1 MGYLLN
7 PGADVFHMDRSGEF
21 YVDKSGL
28 FSYLNRVIRTP
39 ERFVCVSRPRR
50 FGKSM
55 AANMVGAYYDRS
67 VDAAVEFTGLEASR
81 APEFEAYR
89 NRFDVVRIN
98 MQDMLSASSNVEG
111 LISYTTRLLVRDI
124 KTMYPHVDLFDI
136 NNLASCIND
145 TYVQTGTQFV
155 IVIDEWDC
163 VMREMQADPTQQE
176 RYLDF
181 LRSWLKDRAYVA
193 LCYMTGILPI
203 KKYGSHFALN
213 MFNEISMT
221 SPYELAPYMGFT
233 EDEVAELCRR
243 KGVDL
248 HECLS
253 WYDGYTV
260 KGTGDASFRVCN
272 PRSVVRA
279 MMTGVFDGYWNE
291 TESYIAIQ
299 RYIDLDMDGLHGKIV
314 ELLAGA
320 RVKVDLSLY
329 TNDMAHPRSADD
341 VLVLLIHLGY
351 LTFDRERSEV
361 YIPNRE
367 IMGEFAS
374 SVRRGEGWNEVLRSI
389 DASEDVLDALVRG
402 DSAAVAAGMERA
414 HEDASSI
421 IAYNDENALAATLRL
436 ALFSA
441 IRRWRIVREM
451 PAGKGFADFVLVPL
465 ASAPGDTPGIII
477 ELKYGDS
484 AQHAV
489 EQIKQREYQRSLDR
503 LTANGSVLLC
513 GIAYDPKT
521 KTHDCVIERGVY
533 V

>member
-7 PGADVFHMDRSGEF
+7 PGADVFRMDRSSEF

-67 VDAAVEFTGLEASR
+67 VDASLEFTGLEASR
-81 APEFEAYR
+81 APEFDTQR
-89 NRFDVVRIN
+89 NRYDVIRIN
-98 MQDMLSASSNVEG
+98 MQDMLSASGDVEG
-111 LISYTTRLLVRDI
+111 LISYVTKFLVRDI
-124 KTMYPHVDLFDI
+124 RATYPHVDLFDTG
-136 NNLASCIND
+136 NLASCIND
-145 TYVQTGTQFV
+145 TYIQTGTQFV

-163 VMREMQADPTQQE
+163 VMREMQNNPVEQE

-181 LRSWLKDRAYVA
+181 MRTWLKDRAYVA

-203 KKYGSHFALN
+203 KKYGSHSALN

-221 SPYELAPYMGFT
+221 SPFELAPYMGFT
-233 EDEVAELCRR
+233 EEEVAELCRR
-243 KGVDL
+243 KKVNL
-248 HECLS
+248 QECLS

-260 KGTGDASFRVCN
+260 KGTRNTSFRVCN

-279 MMTGVFDGYWNE
+279 MMTGVFDGYWSE

-320 RVKVDLSLY
+320 HVKVDLSLY
-329 TNDMAHPRSADD
+329 TNDMANPQSADD

-351 LTFDRERSEV
+351 LTYDRERGEV

-389 DASEDVLDALVRG
+389 DASEDVLDALVVG
-402 DSAAVAAGMERA
+402 NSAAVAAGVERA

-451 PAGKGFADFVLVPL
+451 PAGSGFADFTLVPL
-465 ASAPGDTPGIII
+465 ASAPSGTPGVII

-484 AQHAV
+484 AQHALD
-489 EQIKQREYQRSLDR
+489 QIKQRGYHRALKGLVATGMSCY
-503 LTANGSVLLC
+503 A
-513 GIAYDPKT
+513 A
-521 KTHDCVIERGVY
+521 
-533 V
+533 